1 MSIASPPIF
10 APQFPFAPRPKRWT
24 VAEFHRLRGQ
34 AWLESRRMILVDGEI
49 LEMPSPNPPHD
60 ASLGLADEVLRR
72 VFGRGFW
79 IRGQMA
85 LVLGQTTDPVPD
97 LAVVAG
103 SPRDYADH
111 PRSALLVVEV
121 AESSL
126 NYDLREK
133 ANLYAAGG
141 IQEYWVIDV
150 VHRQLIA
157 LRDPNVDAA
166 QAFGASYRT
175 RTAHDPTAAVRPLAA
190 SADVLV
196 ADLLP

>member
-1 MSIASPPIF
+1 
-10 APQFPFAPRPKRWT
+10 
-24 VAEFHRLRGQ
+24 
-34 AWLESRRMILVDGEI
+34 
-49 LEMPSPNPPHD
+49 
-60 ASLGLADEVLRR
+60 
-72 VFGRGFW
+72 
-79 IRGQMA
+79 
-85 LVLGQTTDPVPD
+85 

-141 IQEYWVIDV
+141 IQEYWVIDL